1 MSAQENKAVVRRML
15 DELFN
20 KGNLDLTEEL
30 LAPDFVEH
38 DPSMPEDLHGL
49 EAFKQYVGGYRSAF
63 PDIHIE
69 VEDQVAE
76 GDRVAT
82 RWTGTGTHEG
92 ELMGIAPTG
101 NRVEVAGMDISRI
114 SGGKIAESW
123 SNYDVMGMMQQ
134 LGVVP
139 APGQAQGA

>member
-1 MSAQENKAVVRRML
+1 MSAQEENKAVVRRQL

-20 KGNLDLTEEL
+20 KGNLDLAEEL

-38 DPSMPEDLHGL
+38 DPAMPEDLHGI

-82 RWTGTGTHEG
+82 RWTGTGTHQG

-101 NRVEVAGMDISRI
+101 NRAEVAGMNISRI
-114 SGGKIAESW
+114 EGGKIAESW

-134 LGVVP
+134 LGVTP
-139 APGQAQGA
+139 SPEQAQA

>member
-20 KGNLDLTEEL
+20 KGNLDLTEGS

-38 DPSMPEDLHGL
+38 VPSMPEDLHGI

-101 NRVEVAGMDISRI
+101 NRVEVAGMVISRI

-134 LGVVP
+134 LGVIP
-139 APGQAQGA
+139 SPDQAQA